1 MTRDTVDGELVY
13 QATKSLYSAAAQQAL
28 VQGHVKGRY
37 MTLANAVQGAG
48 IPFHPG
54 ALRFY
59 KEVGVLK

>member
-1 MTRDTVDGELVY
+1 VDAELVY

-28 VQGHVKGRY
+28 AHGHAKGRY

-48 IPFHPG
+48 FAFHPG

-59 KEVGVLK
+59 KEAGALQ